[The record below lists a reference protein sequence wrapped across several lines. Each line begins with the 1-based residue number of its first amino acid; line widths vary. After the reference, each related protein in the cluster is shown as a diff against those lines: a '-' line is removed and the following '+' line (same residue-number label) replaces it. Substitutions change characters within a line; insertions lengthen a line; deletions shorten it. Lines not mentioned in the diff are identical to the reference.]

1 MCAWSAL
8 IEETANVI
16 VPSVGVFLGVK
27 RRVSHAPRITS
38 RMCLLLLLAFVRGVY
53 YMIEQPQSSA
63 MKWFPYVVYLQKV
76 AKKVYEWLSVPLLLG
91 KIQ

>member
-1 MCAWSAL
+1 
-8 IEETANVI
+8 
-16 VPSVGVFLGVK
+16 
-27 RRVSHAPRITS
+27 
-38 RMCLLLLLAFVRGVY
+38 
-53 YMIEQPQSSA
+53 MIEQPQSSA